1 MKIIK
6 ETNMSIISTNLSE
19 SILKSFSSYTIFNNS
34 LDIKKIKELDKIV
47 LFNSLHL
54 LNKSNREKLI
64 KYLKES
70 NKDFIII
77 TNNIEDVIYTDYL
90 VVIDESE
97 SILIEGNTLKVLEE
111 NKLLKRLGF
120 NIPFYFEMSNL
131 LIDYGLINSIYSDKE
146 SLAGALW
153 N

>member
-90 VVIDESE
+90 VVIDEYE

-131 LIDYGLINSIYSDKE
+131 LMDYGLINSIYSDKE